1 MSAIDE
7 YVRQAMENIPP
18 ALAERGR
25 IEVDLRAHL
34 EETVAGEGTVQ
45 AAIAR
50 FGAPAEVARGYL
62 ADLPMRPAS
71 IGVRVVA
78 LGIDVTLGLLLFGIL
93 AALYAAYAFALSG
106 PLDGEIQP
114 VVLFGVASNIV
125 LIAVVG
131 LIATIS
137 LLSLLYF
144 PLLEW
149 RFGQTLGKRV
159 MGIHVV
165 ADDGTA
171 VGLGQAI
178 VRRIPFFLEFFWID
192 AIVALFTERQQRAFD
207 LVARTMVTE
216 VGEARA
222 SAPVAH
228 DMTSTTRA

>member
-7 YVRQAMENIPP
+7 YVRQAMEHVPP

-50 FGAPAEVARGYL
+50 FGAPGEVARGYL
-62 ADLPMRPAS
+62 ADLPARPAT
-71 IGVRVVA
+71 IGKRVAAFLLDVGVGILIVGAAA
-78 LGIDVTLGLLLFGIL
+78 LLLSLNAVTL
-93 AALYAAYAFALSG
+93 AAMFDGSNWNSLSG
-106 PLDGEIQP
+106 GMF
-114 VVLFGVASNIV
+114 VFFV
-125 LIAVVG
+125 IA

-171 VGLGQAI
+171 LRLGQAI

-192 AIVALFTERQQRAFD
+192 AVVALFTERRQRAFD

-222 SAPVAH
+222 TAPIAH
-228 DMTSTTRA
+228 DVTSTTRA